1 MKSWL
6 TDCCVGGVIS
16 PVHDGYKKSS
26 LISSQHRLMLARL
39 AAQHTDWVRVSDWEV
54 RQEGWSRTRLVL
66 DSYTKMASQASQADH
81 SQPWLPQLG
90 SPAQG
95 PITFK
100 LLCGADLLGQLR
112 RISVAY

>member
-66 DSYTKMASQASQADH
+66 DSYTKMASQADQ

-112 RISVAY
+112 RTSVAY